1 MVVRP
6 PPFDEAIGLGFYAT
20 STPGTL
26 GRLKQTPEDFRVT
39 EISAYPRPDADG
51 PFTVLRVESRN
62 WEQHELVDRLQG
74 AIGSAAGRITWA
86 GTKDRRA
93 VTEQLLSY
101 RGPPEAAGSIDI
113 SGIRILESYRARTG
127 VVLGHHYGNSFRLR
141 VTEIPEGLSPLSDMV
156 TATLGA
162 LRTAGGFPNFFG
174 PQRFGEVRPVTHRVG
189 RDLVRG
195 DVAAAVET
203 YLAWPADGESPEGHA
218 ARLAYASHHD
228 PVQALREFPP
238 SYSFERRLLDHLAR
252 GQPPARAF
260 GALSRQLRTLFIHA
274 YQSYLFNQFLT
285 LRHAEGI
292 PLSRPVPG
300 DVLLRVG
307 RDGTVPTVDPV
318 PVSLDNLSEAES
330 WVHSG
335 NARVAGP
342 LVGYATDS
350 PPGRPTDIL
359 AEVLSHEGIDRGGF
373 RVPVA
378 PELASDGAWRPLE
391 VPLPPLGWTA
401 TLPEGSTG
409 SSLEFSFA
417 LPKGVYATVLLRE
430 IMKGPPTAPEPRASR
445 TRRADD

>member
-1 MVVRP
+1 VRP
-6 PPFDEAIGLGFYAT
+6 PPFDEAIGLGYYAT

-26 GRLKQTPEDFRVT
+26 GRLKQSPEDFRVT
-39 EISAYPRPDADG
+39 EISAYPRPDPDG
-51 PFTVLRVESRN
+51 AFTVLRVESRN

-74 AIGSAAGRITWA
+74 AIGPSAGRITWA

-101 RGPPEAAGSIDI
+101 RGPPEASGSIEI
-113 SGIRILESYRARTG
+113 RGIRILETYRARTG

-141 VTEIPEGLSPLSDMV
+141 VTEIPDELSLLTAKV
-156 TATLGA
+156 TATLGE
-162 LRTAGGFPNFFG
+162 LRASGGFPNFFG

-189 RDLVRG
+189 RELVRG

-203 YLAWPADGESPEGHA
+203 YLAWPAGGETPEGHA
-218 ARLAYASHHD
+218 ARLSYASHHD
-228 PVQALREFPP
+228 PVQALREFPA

-252 GQPPARAF
+252 GHPPARAF

-285 LRHAEGI
+285 LRHADGI

-318 PVSLDNLSEAES
+318 PVSPDNLPEAEA
-330 WVHSG
+330 WVRSG

-342 LVGYATDS
+342 LVGYATAS
-350 PPGRPTDIL
+350 PPGRPTELL
-359 AEVLSHEGIDRGGF
+359 AEVLAREGIDRAGF

-391 VPLPPLGWTA
+391 VPLPPIGWNATSVEGTA
-401 TLPEGSTG
+401 GR
-409 SSLEFSFA
+409 SLAFSFA

-430 IMKGPPTAPEPRASR
+430 IMKGAPVASDPRPVRSGR
-445 TRRADD
+445 DDD